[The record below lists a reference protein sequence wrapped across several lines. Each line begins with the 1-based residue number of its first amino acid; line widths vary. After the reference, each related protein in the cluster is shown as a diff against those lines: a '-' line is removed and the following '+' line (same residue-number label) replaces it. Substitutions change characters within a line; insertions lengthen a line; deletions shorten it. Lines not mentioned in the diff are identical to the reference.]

1 MNLDDSDK
9 RLLFDSIAEIY
20 DLSRPQYPGL
30 LIDDLEEACHLEGHS
45 KILEIGPGTGQLT
58 KGLAERGFNI
68 DSVEMGPQLARIAGA
83 RLSEFPNVRIKVGNF
98 EKMKFDAN
106 YYDLAVFGTSFK
118 WIDPKKRV
126 PRVAELLREDGH
138 VAIIETHHVNG
149 GTEQF
154 FIDSQTCYKLS
165 DPDTPDNFRLPDP
178 DRVITRKYEGETKKW
193 FSTVLSRVY
202 EQEVQYSAEEYQKLL
217 RTYSD
222 VLAMSEES
230 RKVLL
235 DCIAETIETK
245 YAGYIRKNYL
255 FELFVAQRKSYP

>member
-20 DLSRPQYPGL
+20 DLARPQYPGL
-30 LIDDLEEACHLEGHS
+30 LIDDLEEACHLEGRS

-106 YYDLAVFGTSFK
+106 YYDLAVFGTCFK
-118 WIDPKKRV
+118 WVDPKKRV
-126 PRVAELLREDGH
+126 PLVTRLLREDGYL
-138 VAIIETHHVNG
+138 AIIETHHVNS
-149 GTEQF
+149 GTMQF
-154 FIDSQTCYKLS
+154 FKDSRTCYKLY
-165 DPDTPDNFRLPDP
+165 DPNIPDNFRLPDP
-178 DRVITRKYEGETKKW
+178 DGVITRKYEEEMKKS
-193 FSTVLSRVY
+193 FRTALSRVY
-202 EQEVQYSAEEYQKLL
+202 EQEVQYTSAEYQNLL